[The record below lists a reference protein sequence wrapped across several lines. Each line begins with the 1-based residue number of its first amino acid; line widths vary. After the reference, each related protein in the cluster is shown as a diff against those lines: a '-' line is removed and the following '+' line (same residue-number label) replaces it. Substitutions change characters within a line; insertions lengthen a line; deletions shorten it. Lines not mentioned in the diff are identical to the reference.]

1 MNSMTGFGRGIGESE
16 IGCVTAEIK
25 AVNSRFLEINI
36 RSDHF
41 SGSLEEIARE
51 AAKKTLSR
59 GKLNIF
65 LSFTPTASAKATRV
79 EVDEGLLS
87 AYLSALDDISG
98 RKGVKKGKVHV
109 SDLLSLPE
117 PFLTIRKEAATEE
130 EMAPLVKAAM
140 EGALVSLIEM
150 RQREGHN
157 LKVDLKQ
164 RLAFLRERLAFL
176 LSRQDLAAKAYEE
189 RLRQRMEKI
198 LEQMNFEVDEGRI
211 LEEVALF
218 SEKRTTQKRSS
229 VLQAI
234 WISSMPCSRA
244 KNPSDASSTSLS
256 RKSIGKQI
264 PPLPRR
270 AMRKSS
276 IPSSR

>member
-16 IGCVTAEIK
+16 IGSVTAEIK

-41 SGSLEEIARE
+41 PGSLEEIARA

-87 AYLSALDDISG
+87 AYLSVLDDISG

-234 WISSMPCSRA
+234 WISLMPCSRA
-244 KNPSDASSTSLS
+244 KNPSDASSTSFS

-264 PPLPRR
+264 PLLPRR

>member
-16 IGCVTAEIK
+16 IGSVTAEIK

-41 SGSLEEIARE
+41 PGSLEEIARA

-130 EMAPLVKAAM
+130 ERAPLVKAAM

-150 RQREGHN
+150 RQREVHS
-157 LKVDLKQ
+157 LKVDL
-164 RLAFLRERLAFL
+164 
-176 LSRQDLAAKAYEE
+176 
-189 RLRQRMEKI
+189 
-198 LEQMNFEVDEGRI
+198 
-211 LEEVALF
+211 
-218 SEKRTTQKRSS
+218 
-229 VLQAI
+229 
-234 WISSMPCSRA
+234 
-244 KNPSDASSTSLS
+244 
-256 RKSIGKQI
+256 
-264 PPLPRR
+264 
-270 AMRKSS
+270 
-276 IPSSR
+276 

>member
-16 IGCVTAEIK
+16 IGSVTAEIK

-41 SGSLEEIARE
+41 AGSLEEIARE

-65 LSFTPTASAKATRV
+65 LSFTPTASAKAKRV

-157 LKVDLKQ
+157 LKVDMKQ

-234 WISSMPCSRA
+234 WISSIPCSRA
-244 KNPSDASSTSLS
+244 KNPSDASSTSFS
-256 RKSIGKQI
+256 RRSIGKQI